1 MCIDILEIWFGNS
14 NGQIYAI
21 LTKLSA
27 CQYSGGI
34 LSFNMFNI
42 FNIESKKSALS
53 GAKAGTINRIMD
65 YLIDKFHKNNYH
77 YRLANNRSYDFV
89 FVTLLYLRLVFR
101 HLAG

>member
-1 MCIDILEIWFGNS
+1 M
-14 NGQIYAI
+14 
-21 LTKLSA
+21 TKLSA
-27 CQYSGGI
+27 CQYSGRI

-77 YRLANNRSYDFV
+77 YRLANNRSYDFCVCYFTV
-89 FVTLLYLRLVFR
+89 FTLSIQTPRWMSGKQHR
-101 HLAG
+101 P